1 MTDNEIAQ
9 LIKARR
15 EDIVSRMKSRGF
27 SEDEINQFLKQK
39 NLNESFFKKEMNF
52 KEYYFLK
59 EKFNL

>member
-9 LIKARR
+9 LIKVRR
-15 EDIVSRMKSRGF
+15 EDIISRMKSNGF

-39 NLNESFFKKEMNF
+39 NLNESFFKKEMTF

-59 EKFNL
+59 ESFK